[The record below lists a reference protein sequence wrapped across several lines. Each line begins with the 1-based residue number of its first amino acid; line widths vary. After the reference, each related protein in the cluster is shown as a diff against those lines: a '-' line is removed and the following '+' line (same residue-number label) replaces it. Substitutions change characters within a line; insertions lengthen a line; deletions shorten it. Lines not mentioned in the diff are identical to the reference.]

1 MIVLIAVIAVNV
13 IISLW
18 GFQALRGNPAEIDGV
33 SGRPAADRFLF
44 IPHAV
49 ARGENGMGW
58 LLAHFAHAGW
68 LHLAF
73 NMLALFS
80 FAGGVLEEVGPVA
93 FLVIYVLAGF
103 GSDLVVFA
111 LRRHDPTYRCLGAS
125 GSVFGIVLA
134 AVVIDPSI
142 SVIFFFIPVPI
153 PGPVFSLA
161 YIIIAIFLIARNTRD
176 GISHEGHLGG
186 ALTGLVLTG
195 LLAPAGFSPLLQ
207 WFASA
212 LG

>member
-18 GFQALRGNPAEIDGV
+18 GFQALRGNPMELDAA

-49 ARGENGMGW
+49 ARGENGLGW
-58 LLAHFAHAGW
+58 LLAHFAHSGW
-68 LHLAF
+68 FHLGF

-80 FAGGVLEEVGPVA
+80 FAGGVIQDIGPVG
-93 FLVIYVLAGF
+93 FLVIYVLSGM

-111 LRRHDPTYRCLGAS
+111 LRRDDPTYRCLGAS

-134 AVVIDPSI
+134 AVVIDPGI
-142 SVIFFFIPVPI
+142 SVIFLFIPVPI

-161 YIIIAIFLIARNTRD
+161 YIVIAVILIARNTRD

-186 ALTGLVLTG
+186 ALTGLVVTG
-195 LLAPAGFSPLLQ
+195 VMAPAGLSPLLL
-207 WFASA
+207 WFTNL